1 MFIKTL
7 SVTALNTYI
16 KKIVDSDFILNNTNV
31 SGEIS
36 NFKLHS
42 SGHIYFT
49 LKDESSKISCVMFKS
64 YAELITFVP
73 REGMKV
79 VVKGKVSIY
88 PKDGT
93 YQVYCTEI
101 KPEGEG
107 SLYIAFQNL
116 KEKLS
121 KEGLFED
128 RYKRPIPK
136 YPRVVGVVT
145 SPTGAAIR
153 DIINVA
159 RRRNDKVDILIYPS
173 LVQGVNAS
181 EDIIKGIKYLNSK
194 EEVDV
199 IIIARGG
206 GSIEEL
212 WAFND
217 EALAYEIFNSE
228 KPIISGVGH
237 ETDFTIAD
245 FVSDLRAPT
254 PSAAAEIAVP
264 SFIELNNKVNG
275 LTSKLNSSAVFNLK
289 QKYNRVDLANNRLK
303 ANSPMNYLINQYN
316 QIDKLSDMLTLKYK
330 TNITMEKQKL
340 IKANALLSA
349 HNPLN
354 VLNKGYSIVQDIKGS
369 VVSDVNTLSSLDE
382 ASITVKDGTVKF
394 KLQRT

>member
-128 RYKRPIPK
+128 KYKRPIPK

>member
-49 LKDESSKISCVMFKS
+49 LKDENSKISCVMFKS
-64 YAELITFVP
+64 YAELITFLP

-93 YQVYCTEI
+93 YQVYCTDI

-107 SLYIAFQNL
+107 SLYVAFQNL

-128 RYKRPIPK
+128 RYKKTIPK

-173 LVQGVNAS
+173 LVQGLNAS

-264 SFIELNNKVNG
+264 SFIELSNKVNG
-275 LTSKLNSSAVFNLK
+275 LTSKLNNIAVFNLK
-289 QKYNRVDLANNRLK
+289 QKFNRVDLANNRLK

-316 QIDKLSDMLTLKYK
+316 QIDKLSNMLTLKYK
-330 TNITMEKQKL
+330 SNITMEKQKL

-369 VVSDVNTLSSLDE
+369 VVSDMSSLSSLDE
-382 ASITVKDGTVKF
+382 ASITVKDGTVRF
-394 KLQRT
+394 KLERT